1 MNKSAE
7 KIVYEYLAVFLSGQ
21 TQVQEEE
28 LNAAGRLGWKLVNV
42 TAAYDSEDDC
52 TYCRAYFIREKS

>member
-1 MNKSAE
+1 M
-7 KIVYEYLAVFLSGQ
+7 YEYKVIFLSGQ

-28 LNAAGRLGWKLVNV
+28 LNAAGRDGWKLVNV

-52 TYCRAYFIREKS
+52 TYCRAYFTREKS